1 MKIDSKY
8 KFDYNQI
15 IRICPHCQ
23 HAFIPEIIGEEFIET
38 FSDMPGL
45 ENYVSILKCPNCG
58 KVIIANFNVIAINS
72 FEDSYFDYSDIEIY
86 PNKPISKVNFSE
98 VIKNIS
104 PKFIE
109 TFKQSEIA
117 EEQSLNEI
125 SGTGYRKA
133 FEYLV
138 KDYACSIETDH
149 SKHDAIKSDWLSKV
163 INERIDNEPLKNI
176 CNRINWLATDHGHY
190 YKKYT
195 NYDIDDL
202 KKIIKVM
209 TDWIELL
216 HSTNEILKIQ
226 QQK

>member
-1 MKIDSKY
+1 MNLKS
-8 KFDYNQI
+8 
-15 IRICPHCQ
+15 
-23 HAFIPEIIGEEFIET
+23 EF
-38 FSDMPGL
+38 S
-45 ENYVSILKCPNCG
+45 
-58 KVIIANFNVIAINS
+58 NVI
-72 FEDSYFDYSDIEIY
+72 
-86 PNKPISKVNFSE
+86 KT
-98 VIKNIS
+98 IS

-109 TFKQSEIA
+109 AYKQSEIA
-117 EEQSLNEI
+117 EKYSLNEI

-138 KDYACSIETDH
+138 KDYACSIETDS
-149 SKHDAIKSDWLSKV
+149 SKHDAIKSDWLAKV
-163 INERIDNEPLKNI
+163 IKERIDNEPLKNI
-176 CNRINWLATDHGHY
+176 CDRINWLATDHGHY